1 MLRRCLRPLIPQ
13 IGPCLQANNV
23 LDKSKRTQCPL
34 PLPGCKRST
43 AQAFQYFKFRYQ
55 FRSANQRKE
64 RNHLVRNGRHLVH
77 ICRMSTAFCKRSA
90 LRRVSV
96 TKLSIMD
103 FAASGSSPEKAVS
116 AEKS

>member
-13 IGPCLQANNV
+13 LLTLIRPCLQADNV

-43 AQAFQYFKFRYQ
+43 AQAFQYFKLRHQ

-77 ICRMSTAFCKRSA
+77 IRRIRRLLQTFGIEAGFGNEALHYGLCRLPGRHRRKR
-90 LRRVSV
+90 
-96 TKLSIMD
+96 
-103 FAASGSSPEKAVS
+103 
-116 AEKS
+116 